1 MPPLTGPSQIQPKY
15 KLWDNVNAMDITDE
29 GETEVWSAVVT
40 KVYADKKGRP
50 RYNLANSATGESDT
64 NVKEEMILMLTP
76 RTLTPSMKAAKEREA
91 AGAAGAAE
99 ETPGNPDIRR
109 QEQEAIDE
117 ARRRSLE
124 EQEDQDHAAAE
135 TIATLKEHRSQ
146 SSKDD
151 ASGSG
156 PEIHDDSEE
165 DEDSGNHKKDNDDDN
180 DGASQEADE
189 DEEETEEL
197 RQPMADNKP
206 GQPRKFIML
215 PSVSR
220 GKQGETGRDRER
232 R

>member
-1 MPPLTGPSQIQPKY
+1 M
-15 KLWDNVNAMDITDE
+15 
-29 GETEVWSAVVT
+29 VT
-40 KVYADKKGRP
+40 KVYADKKGCP
-50 RYNLANSATGESDT
+50 RYDLANSATGESDT
-64 NVKEEMILMLTP
+64 NVKEDMILMITP
-76 RTLTPSMKAAKEREA
+76 RTLTPSMKAAQEREA

-99 ETPGNPDIRR
+99 ETPGNPDIMR
-109 QEQEAIDE
+109 QEQEAID
-117 ARRRSLE
+117 AAKRRSLDD
-124 EQEDQDHAAAE
+124 QEDQDHAAAE

-146 SSKDD
+146 RSKDD

-165 DEDSGNHKKDNDDDN
+165 DEDKKDNDDAN
-180 DGASQEADE
+180 DDASQGADE

-197 RQPMADNKP
+197 QQTRGDQKP

-220 GKQGETGRDRER
+220 GKQGETERDRER